1 MINYWST
8 KRPCLWKKV
17 DDRPA
22 LAQYSFLEA
31 DASDQQDGQGLRS
44 GYKMQ
49 NRFQMWATAELRCSV
64 PGHHFVH
71 QSLPHVHDHFVK
83 RRPPAVRLHRQHICR
98 SLRHLGNTELMCSS
112 ICDDAHDTAH
122 YILNNGSNLCLTTE
136 AAACNSFWVPLQVS
150 VEKET
155 HGLWS
160 TVAWPDIPPLSA
172 GLSTI
177 HQVYYGNLIWTIEHE
192 IKRCCTLKGSHLWK
206 MLHDDAIEELGAS

>member
-71 QSLPHVHDHFVK
+71 QSFPHVHDHFVK
-83 RRPPAVRLHRQHICR
+83 RRPPAVRLHRQHFAEA
-98 SLRHLGNTELMCSS
+98 S
-112 ICDDAHDTAH
+112 A
-122 YILNNGSNLCLTTE
+122 ILEIQGSCVRQFAMMHTTLHITFWTNGSNLCLTTE

-177 HQVYYGNLIWTIEHE
+177 HQVYYGNLMWTIEHE

>member
-1 MINYWST
+1 MTDQLWPSIHFLKPMLQTSRMAKVWDPATKCRTDFKCGPQLNFVVPFPGIISSTSPFRMYMTTSWSA
-8 KRPCLWKKV
+8 
-17 DDRPA
+17 DRQLFA
-22 LAQYSFLEA
+22 CIVNTFAEASAILEI
-31 DASDQQDGQGLRS
+31 QGS
-44 GYKMQ
+44 
-49 NRFQMWATAELRCSV
+49 C
-64 PGHHFVH
+64 
-71 QSLPHVHDHFVK
+71 
-83 RRPPAVRLHRQHICR
+83 VRQFAMMHTTLHI
-98 SLRHLGNTELMCSS
+98 TFW
-112 ICDDAHDTAH
+112 T
-122 YILNNGSNLCLTTE
+122 NGSNLCLTTE

-177 HQVYYGNLIWTIEHE
+177 HQVYYGNLMWTIEHE